1 VKTVIDVRP
10 EKKPPYR
17 LAFKIEGEFINCY
30 YAEMDNL
37 IGAVLLGS
45 LRHSLAEADNTLWQG
60 WKLMMA
66 RSFRDEVQ
74 RLTGS
79 NIVGNMTITDLTKKI
94 DKETS

>member
-1 VKTVIDVRP
+1 MNNGSAINT

-30 YAEMDNL
+30 FAQMDTL

-45 LRHSLAEADNTLWQG
+45 LRHTVAEADDSLWQG

-66 RSFRDEVQ
+66 RSFRNEVQ
-74 RLTGS
+74 RTTGS
-79 NIVGNMTITDLTKKI
+79 NLVNATKG
-94 DKETS
+94 E